1 MRSHVIRVW
10 MLDKFS
16 VAYGEQKI
24 EDNAKR
30 VSKVWLLLAYL
41 LCNRE
46 RILTQNELLA
56 QIWGDEAD
64 GASGGILK
72 TTMWRVR
79 QLLETLDPQF
89 GKDMILYNSNGYR
102 WNPEYVVETDFEAF
116 EALCKQAAQA
126 VHKDRIGLYREALSL
141 YESDF
146 LERYSA
152 EAWVT
157 PLAAYYNNLYVET
170 AISQLA
176 LLEQA
181 LLYEEVQKLSIVVLK
196 RSPYNETVYQYLMRA
211 LMGLG
216 EFREADEAYEE
227 LREKLF
233 ANLGVLPDKE
243 SQLLCKEIRRHL
255 NHQFFSADVLRDQL
269 IEKEPESGPI
279 FCDFYVF
286 RQFYQAEARSVS
298 RRGDAIHVGM
308 LTVAEPDN
316 TEQAQYFMEQTM
328 NMLQKQLAGQLRQGD
343 IVSRCSASQFVI
355 LLQANYENSNMV
367 CERVIN
373 AFAKAYPYSP
383 AKIGHVVLSLEPL
396 QVPRKQPE
404 GKKKYSWK

>member
-1 MRSHVIRVW
+1 

-102 WNPEYVVETDFEAF
+102 WNPEYVVETDFDAF

-196 RSPYNETVYQYLMRA
+196 RSPYNETV
-211 LMGLG
+211 
-216 EFREADEAYEE
+216 
-227 LREKLF
+227 
-233 ANLGVLPDKE
+233 
-243 SQLLCKEIRRHL
+243 
-255 NHQFFSADVLRDQL
+255 
-269 IEKEPESGPI
+269 
-279 FCDFYVF
+279 
-286 RQFYQAEARSVS
+286 
-298 RRGDAIHVGM
+298 
-308 LTVAEPDN
+308 
-316 TEQAQYFMEQTM
+316 
-328 NMLQKQLAGQLRQGD
+328 
-343 IVSRCSASQFVI
+343 
-355 LLQANYENSNMV
+355 
-367 CERVIN
+367 
-373 AFAKAYPYSP
+373 
-383 AKIGHVVLSLEPL
+383 
-396 QVPRKQPE
+396 
-404 GKKKYSWK
+404 